1 VSVHVASKPSG
12 ARSKKAV
19 EQGALPPAPRAP
31 QLLQT
36 AALLR
41 EPAGFLIGCRERLGD
56 CYRASFIG
64 FPRLVYVARPDLIK
78 LAFDTDKGTGLAG
91 AARAEFMEAL
101 VGRQSLL
108 TLDGE
113 EWLRQRRLLGPPLH
127 GNAIERYRRQIA
139 EIAAARIETWPLGAP
154 LKLRPRMQA
163 ITLEVILRIVFGL
176 EHSERHDRLRSLLPK
191 LLSRGAWT
199 AWMPKR
205 ALRGLESLDRGPR
218 ALRRAN
224 PLARLIELRD
234 EVDSLLYAEIAE
246 RRASAA
252 EGQRSDILSVLLS
265 AGDQSGEPMSDAELR
280 DELITML
287 EAGHETTATGLA
299 WAFERLVRHPE
310 VLARLEGELADG
322 SGDSDGGGDYL
333 KAVVQECLRVR
344 PVVVDTARVLLE
356 PLDLDGFRIPAG
368 WWIATAIPAVHM
380 HPGVWADPETFR
392 PERFLGE
399 RVPPHAWIPFGGGQ
413 RRCIGS
419 QLALLEMEVVIAE
432 VVRRLR
438 LRPANTRPEPA
449 RLSHVTMVPGRQA
462 RVLAQVRP
470 SSRARNAP

>member
-1 VSVHVASKPSG
+1 VSAQATATPSG
-12 ARSKKAV
+12 ARSKTVAHGV
-19 EQGALPPAPRAP
+19 LPPGPRAP
-31 QLLQT
+31 KLMQT

-56 CYRASFIG
+56 CYRVSFIG

-101 VGRQSLL
+101 VGQHSLL
-108 TLDGE
+108 TLDGK

-127 GNAIERYRRQIA
+127 GNAIERYRLQVA
-139 EIAAARIETWPLGAP
+139 EIAAAQIETWPLGTP
-154 LKLRPRMQA
+154 LKLRSRMQA

-176 EHSERHDRLRSLLPK
+176 EHSERHDRLRSLLPR

-205 ALRGLESLDRGPR
+205 ALRGLERLDRAPR

-224 PLARLIELRD
+224 PLSRLIELRD

-246 RRASAA
+246 RRASAV

-265 AGDQSGEPMSDAELR
+265 ARDESGEPMSDPELR

-310 VLARLEGELADG
+310 VLARLESELADG
-322 SGDSDGGGDYL
+322 SGDYL
-333 KAVVQECLRVR
+333 KAVVQESLRVR
-344 PVVVDTARVLLE
+344 PVVVDTARVLTE

-392 PERFLGE
+392 PERFLGA

-419 QLALLEMEVVIAE
+419 QLALLEMEVVISE
-432 VVRRLR
+432 IVRRLR
-438 LRPANTRPEPA
+438 LRPADRSPEPA
-449 RLSHVTMVPGRQA
+449 RLSHVTMVPARQA
-462 RVLAQVRP
+462 RVLAQVR
-470 SSRARNAP
+470 ARSTVQTP